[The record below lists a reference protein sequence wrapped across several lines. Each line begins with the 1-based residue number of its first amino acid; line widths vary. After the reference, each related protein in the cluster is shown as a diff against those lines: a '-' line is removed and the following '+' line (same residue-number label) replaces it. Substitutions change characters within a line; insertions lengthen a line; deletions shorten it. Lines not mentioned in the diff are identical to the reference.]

1 MKKKNIILF
10 LLMALPTLLLTSC
23 LKDQEDLF
31 TESASQRTTTY
42 LAKAKKVL
50 TSSENGW
57 VLNYYPDR
65 EQSYGGTPFT
75 MKFTDEKVTV
85 ACVELTEDPTYTVES
100 TYILNN
106 EDGPVLMFDTYN
118 ELAHYFATPSGSS
131 GAGGY
136 EAYDG
141 DFIFIIMNISEDEN
155 TITLKGNRSGNIMY
169 MHRLTESISDYQQ
182 KLADFVENLVF
193 DKAAADIDGK
203 KYNLTIDASNKKMTI
218 APETPAEGEETIEAP
233 FCFDKDGFS
242 FYKPVTINGKEVR
255 VFTYNESEGTF
266 VAQED
271 NSVVFKA
278 LLLPS
283 IITNKT
289 GENIY
294 LGVAASTLK
303 YSINLADQFTYTS
316 DVDWIT
322 VSVDGKNLT
331 FNIAANT
338 TGDSR
343 TGTVTVETNGQKA
356 TIKISQVPLNQI
368 FANSD
373 AFIVYSKVSP
383 ALQPT
388 FWACKETSDKEG
400 ETISL
405 MAFTTWVDEP
415 DFATGYGIYFQSN
428 QYRGL
433 IALDPQ
439 MISSDKIKFVYNSG
453 RNDKKGNAAYYY
465 NHGYS
470 TLVNYLTSTTFTI
483 ATDDEANP
491 TYFKLTDDNDS
502 SKYFTLSV
510 KQVNNP
516 FSN

>member
-1 MKKKNIILF
+1 MKKKVLSF
-10 LLMALPTLLLTSC
+10 LLMMLPALLLTSC
-23 LKDQEDLF
+23 LKDQDDLF
-31 TESASQRTTTY
+31 SESASHRVANY
-42 LAKAKKVL
+42 LDKAKKVL
-50 TSSENGW
+50 LSSENGW
-57 VLNYYPDR
+57 VLDYFPHS
-65 EQSYGGTPFT
+65 EQSYGGYSYTL
-75 MKFTDEKVTV
+75 KFDDQYVTV
-85 ACVELTEDPTYTVES
+85 CSEVADDVTKSIKS
-100 TYILNN
+100 TYILDN
-106 EDGPVLMFDTYN
+106 EDGPCISFDTYN
-118 ELAHYFATPSGSS
+118 EYLHYFATPTGASGP
-131 GAGGY
+131 GGY
-136 EAYDG
+136 EAYGG
-141 DFIFIIMNISEDEN
+141 DYIFIILDISEDEN

-289 GENIY
+289 GESIY

-405 MAFTTWVDEP
+405 MAFTTWDEAG
-415 DFATGYGIYFQSN
+415 FATGYGIYFQSSG
-428 QYRGL
+428 YRGL

-439 MISSDKIKFVYNSG
+439 MISSDKIKFVYNAG
-453 RNDKKGNAAYYY
+453 RDDEYGNADYYY
-465 NHGYS
+465 KHGYS

>member
-1 MKKKNIILF
+1 MKKKVLSF
-10 LLMALPTLLLTSC
+10 LLMMLPALLLTSC
-23 LKDQEDLF
+23 LKDQDDLF
-31 TESASQRTTTY
+31 SDSASQRAANY
-42 LAKAKKVL
+42 LDKARKVL
-50 TSSENGW
+50 VSSENGW
-57 VLNYYPDR
+57 VLDYFPHS
-65 EQSYGGTPFT
+65 EQAYGGYSYTL
-75 MKFTDEKVTV
+75 KFDDQYVTV
-85 ACVELTEDPTYTVES
+85 CSEVADDVTKSIKS
-100 TYILNN
+100 TYILDN
-106 EDGPVLMFDTYN
+106 EDGPCISFDTYN
-118 ELAHYFATPSGSS
+118 EYMHYFATPTGASGP
-131 GAGGY
+131 GGY
-136 EAYDG
+136 EAYGG
-141 DFIFIIMNISEDEN
+141 DYIFIILDISEDEN

-388 FWACKETSDKEG
+388 FWACKETSDKDG

-405 MAFTTWVDEP
+405 MVFTTWDEAE
-415 DFATGYGIYFQSN
+415 FATGYGIYFQSSG
-428 QYRGL
+428 YRGL

-453 RNDKKGNAAYYY
+453 RNDKYGNAAYYY